1 LPILFLIVYNYIMKV
16 AILSTA
22 DAVGGAAIAAYRL
35 SEALIGTGAGATMV
49 VKTKKTA
56 SDFVDNSAYASS
68 FGRAVGF
75 GHFAAERLSFLLH
88 ERDKSVR
95 FMFSLANFGK
105 NISKLASVRQA
116 DVINIHWINQGFLS
130 LDGMAQLAKLG
141 KPIFLTLH
149 DMWAFTGG
157 CHYADTCAGFE
168 RECGNC
174 PLVKKPNANDI
185 SHKIW
190 LRKKALFDS
199 IDFQVITPSV
209 WLKNIAKTSSL
220 LRDKQIH
227 CIPNTINTDVFYP
240 LSAQERAALR
250 QQHNIPAYKK
260 LIFFFAMNLAH
271 ERKGF
276 AQLLEAF
283 AHWQRIDPDFHLHHA
298 LLVAGKADDDALKNI
313 PCEVHYL
320 GFLNGAQQ
328 VMSAYNLADVFVT
341 PSLEDNLP
349 NTIMESLACG
359 TPVVAFQTGGIPE
372 MVAHLQTGYI
382 AAYRDA
388 QALALG
394 LQEVLRDDN
403 QLNIMRQNARQKA
416 LSEYAY
422 PTVAPQF
429 IDLFGR

>member
-1 LPILFLIVYNYIMKV
+1 MKI

-22 DAVGGAAIAAYRL
+22 DAIGGAAIAAYRL
-35 SEALIGTGAGATMV
+35 TEALRGEGAGAQMV
-49 VKTKKTA
+49 VKTKKTT
-56 SDFVDNSAYASS
+56 SEFVDNSAYASRI
-68 FGRAVGF
+68 GHAIGF
-75 GHFAAERLSFLLH
+75 GHFAAERLSFLWH

-105 NISKLASVRQA
+105 DLSQLPSVREA

-130 LDGMAQLAKLG
+130 LDGIAKLAKLG
-141 KPIFLTLH
+141 KPMFLTLH

-157 CHYADTCAGFE
+157 CHYADTCTGFG

-174 PLVKKPNANDI
+174 PLVKKPNARDI

-199 IDFQVITPSV
+199 IDFQVITPSL
-209 WLKNIAKTSSL
+209 WLKDIAQTSSL
-220 LRDKQIH
+220 LAKKQIH

-240 LSAQERAALR
+240 LSAAERAALR
-250 QQHNIPAYKK
+250 AKHNIPAHKK

-283 AHWQRIDPDFHLHHA
+283 AHWQQLDPDFHLHTA

-313 PCEVHYL
+313 PCAVHYL

-359 TPVVAFQTGGIPE
+359 TPVVAFRTGGIPE
-372 MVAHLQTGYI
+372 MVEHLQTGYI
-382 AAYRDA
+382 APYRDA
-388 QALALG
+388 QDLARG
-394 LQEVLRDDN
+394 LQKVLSDDA
-403 QLNIMRQNARQKA
+403 QLQIMRQNARQKA

-422 PTVAPQF
+422 PTVAPQI